1 MLIRYTTFTGV
12 LDKMP
17 VGKIEAWD
25 FFSKK
30 LERHQVQPAKPDGK
44 QAKGA
49 LWSPTVYAPGET
61 RSAAGVELVTC
72 FVADVDDGTPWQEL
86 LPHWSGLVWALHSS
100 FSSTPEHPKWRAVFP
115 LKKAVPGEAWGKV
128 WAKLNEQLMGG
139 HCDPATKDPNRIY
152 FWPSCKDG
160 AEGDAFAYA
169 SGGEEDVFLDHTA
182 FADPEPIKPTT
193 TKPRPTT
200 PAIAADI
207 SAAKLLEKYIALA
220 RPGGR
225 NRTAFDLACQLR
237 DNAFSAGEAL
247 ACLEDFKA
255 AMGPDFDDDMAHVWE
270 QATARTPRQPWRS
283 SEAPKATLPARTFQ
297 RANVASV
304 ESGGT
309 GEPLGHVDVATGNS
323 HITDKWTDVGNKD
336 RFLRHFADQVRYDP
350 SRGWMVWDGRR
361 WSQDVDGGQVM
372 NFAVMVARSL
382 YSEEEPNDE
391 KQCQLWR
398 QFVKSTNQV
407 GKIRAFVDL
416 AKTDP
421 RIRVYSEVWDA
432 DPWILNCANGILNL
446 KTGELREHDPLAY
459 CTYITRAAY
468 QKGAKSE
475 LWESCL
481 AMWQPI
487 EAKRRYLQRHAG
499 YDLTGST
506 REQTA
511 VFHFG
516 DGSNGKTIYTGTQE
530 WIMGDYAARVPMAV
544 LVDDKPRGGQA
555 SPDVAR
561 LAGRRL
567 VIASEITSAK
577 GLNESIIKD
586 LTGGDT
592 LTARFLNANPF
603 EFRPSFKLVFF
614 GNHKPQIRNQ
624 DDGIWRR
631 LPLVEWATKIEES
644 QKDKNL
650 LTKLQSE
657 ENMAGI
663 LSWMVEGCLEWQE
676 SGLATPEEVQESSN
690 SYRAEQDQI
699 GKFITEC
706 CVTHPSAWCSTKEL
720 RAAYERWCEDNG
732 EKWQASPNQF
742 AERLRRAGASPSVN
756 PRRINGALV
765 RGWDGIGVTAERDD
779 EPGVTAT
786 NDNNNALLID
796 VAKPIKGYQPKPVTP
811 VTPECITPHTRA
823 RAHVKP
829 IHSAVTGVTGVTEE
843 RVGVGEE
850 RVGGDPQSSAKVG
863 TSDPKVG
870 ISDPKVGTSDP
881 AYGVLHQQTP
891 ISVKNSHGTSLGGIQ
906 TPQCPPPPADRMD
919 AVAVRAWEKELIA
932 WFRLVF
938 ATGAVEATSVPQAAL
953 WQELEAEYLR
963 LAALPKEEARHQAP
977 ALKKRMLSVA
987 HWWRSLEAMPTST
1000 EVPTPTKSTKGNS
1013 VK

>member
-1 MLIRYTTFTGV
+1 VLIRYTTFNGV

-17 VGKIEAWD
+17 VSKIEAWD
-25 FFSKK
+25 FFTKK
-30 LERHQVQPAKPDGK
+30 LERHTVQPAKPDGK

-61 RSAAGVELVTC
+61 RGAAHVELVTC
-72 FVADVDDGTPWQEL
+72 FVADVDDGTDWNEL
-86 LPHWSGLVWALHSS
+86 LPRWSGLVWALHSS

-115 LKKAVPGEAWGKV
+115 LRKAVPGEAWGAV
-128 WAKLNEQLMGG
+128 WAKLNRELMAG
-139 HCDPATKDPNRIY
+139 HCDAATKDPSRIY
-152 FWPSCKDG
+152 FWPSCKEG
-160 AEGDAFAYA
+160 AEGEAFVYA
-169 SGGEEDVFLDHTA
+169 NGGEEDVFLDHMVY
-182 FADPEPIKPTT
+182 ADPEVPAKVGTSAKPN
-193 TKPRPTT
+193 PRPRLSTT
-200 PAIAADI
+200 
-207 SAAKLLEKYIALA
+207 STGTEVSGAKLLEKYIGLA

-247 ACLEDFKA
+247 ALLEDFKA
-255 AMGPDFDDDMAHVWE
+255 SMGADFDDDMNHVWE
-270 QATARTPRQPWRS
+270 QANNRSPRQPWTKPGDGSNHR
-283 SEAPKATLPARTFQ
+283 EPRTATLPARSFQ
-297 RANVASV
+297 RADGSAA
-304 ESGGT
+304 T
-309 GEPLGHVDVATGNS
+309 AEPLSYVDITTGQAEAGNS

-350 SRGWMVWDGRR
+350 SRGWMVWDGKR
-361 WSQDVDGGQVM
+361 WGQDVDGGQVM

-382 YSEEEPNDE
+382 YSEEEPMDE

-416 AKTDP
+416 AKCDP
-421 RIRVYSEVWDA
+421 AIRVYADVWDA
-432 DPWILNCANGILNL
+432 DPWVLNCANGVLDL

-468 QKGAKSE
+468 QKGAQSE
-475 LWESCL
+475 LWAKCL
-481 AMWQPI
+481 SQWQPI
-487 EAKRRYLQRHAG
+487 EAKRAYLQRHAG

-631 LPLVEWATKIEES
+631 LPLVEWATKIEEAD
-644 QKDKNL
+644 KDKDL
-650 LTKLQSE
+650 LQKLQSE
-657 ENMAGI
+657 ENMSGI
-663 LSWMVEGCLEWQE
+663 LSWMVEGCLAWQE
-676 SGLATPEEVQESSN
+676 SGLAAPEEVRESSN

-699 GKFITEC
+699 GKFLGEC
-706 CVTHPSAWCSTKEL
+706 CVLGEGFFCPTKTL

-742 AERLRRAGASPSVN
+742 AERLRRAGATPAAT
-756 PRRINGALV
+756 PRRVNGALV
-765 RGWDGIGVTAERDD
+765 RGWDGVGVTAERDD
-779 EPGVTAT
+779 ESGVTPT
-786 NDNNNALLID
+786 NEGNGQLLIPNER
-796 VAKPIKGYQPKPVTP
+796 PIKSYQSQNVTP
-811 VTPECITPHTRA
+811 VTPERITPHTRA
-823 RAHVKP
+823 HTHIKP
-829 IHSAVTGVTGVTEE
+829 IHSDVTGVTEVTEVKRE
-843 RVGVGEE
+843 RG
-850 RVGGDPQSSAKVG
+850 
-863 TSDPKVG
+863 
-870 ISDPKVGTSDP
+870 
-881 AYGVLHQQTP
+881 
-891 ISVKNSHGTSLGGIQ
+891 
-906 TPQCPPPPADRMD
+906 
-919 AVAVRAWEKELIA
+919 
-932 WFRLVF
+932 
-938 ATGAVEATSVPQAAL
+938 EATSPAGELRSVTGTSPGDTPPRTSPSTLPSFSHNPPPKADHDPADTTATRVYEKALIEWTRRDASSGKLAASSASQAAVWANL
-953 WQELEAEYLR
+953 ESELEELRVLHETPGRAEDAKAAEPELR
-963 LAALPKEEARHQAP
+963 ARMVTLA
-977 ALKKRMLSVA
+977 S
-987 HWWRSLEAMPTST
+987 WWRRNCPVGTRRSEPS
-1000 EVPTPTKSTKGNS
+1000 EKGN
-1013 VK
+1013 

>member
-1 MLIRYTTFTGV
+1 MLIRYASFNGV

-17 VGKIEAWD
+17 VAKIEAWD
-25 FFSKK
+25 FLAKK
-30 LERHQVQPAKPDGK
+30 FERHTVQPAKPDGK
-44 QAKGA
+44 QAKGG
-49 LWSPTVYAPGET
+49 LWSPTVYTPG
-61 RSAAGVELVTC
+61 VTC
-72 FVADVDDGTPWQEL
+72 FVADVDDGTPFEEL
-86 LPHWSGLVWALHSS
+86 EERWAGLAYMLHSS
-100 FSSTPEHPKWRAVFP
+100 FSSTPEHPKWRAIFP
-115 LKKAVPGEAWGKV
+115 LRKAVSGEAWGAV
-128 WAKLNEQLMGG
+128 WAKLNHHLMGG
-139 HCDPATKDPNRIY
+139 HCDAATKDPSRIY
-152 FWPSCKDG
+152 FWPSCKEGGATFGAAGDG
-160 AEGDAFAYA
+160 E
-169 SGGEEDVFLDHTA
+169 FLDHTT
-182 FADPEPIKPTT
+182 FAELETPKPALR
-193 TKPRPTT
+193 PRLASSA
-200 PAIAADI
+200 PAEV
-207 SAAKLLEKYIALA
+207 SPAKLLEKYVGLA
-220 RPGGR
+220 KPGGR

-255 AMGPDFDDDMAHVWE
+255 AMGADFDDDMNHVWE
-270 QATARTPRQPWRS
+270 QANNRTARQPWTKPEPRV
-283 SEAPKATLPARTFQ
+283 ATLPARTFQ
-297 RANVASV
+297 RANGT
-304 ESGGT
+304 SGEPVG
-309 GEPLGHVDVATGNS
+309 GDEPLGYTNVATGQPEAGNS
-323 HITDKWTDVGNKD
+323 HVTDKWTDVGNKD

-361 WSQDVDGGQVM
+361 WGQDVDGGQVM

-382 YSEEEPNDE
+382 YSEDEPIDE

-407 GKIRAFVDL
+407 GKIRAFVEL
-416 AKTDP
+416 AKCDP
-421 RIRVYSEVWDA
+421 AIRVYSDVWDA
-432 DPWILNCANGILNL
+432 DPWILNCANGILDL
-446 KTGELREHDPLAY
+446 KTGELRDHDPLAY

-468 QKGAKSE
+468 QKGAQSE
-475 LWESCL
+475 LWTKCL

-487 EAKRRYLQRHAG
+487 EAKRGYLQRHAG

-631 LPLVEWATKIEES
+631 LPLVEWATKIEEAD
-644 QKDKNL
+644 KDKDL
-650 LTKLQSE
+650 LAKLQSE
-657 ENMAGI
+657 ENMSGI
-663 LSWMVEGCLEWQE
+663 LSWMVEGCLAWQE

-699 GKFITEC
+699 GKFLSEC
-706 CVTHPSAWCSTKEL
+706 CVLGEGFFCPTKTL
-720 RAAYERWCEDNG
+720 RGAYERWCEDNG

-742 AERLRRAGASPSVN
+742 AERLRRAGASPAPT
-756 PRRINGALV
+756 PRRVNGALV

-779 EPGVTAT
+779 ESGVTDFIDEKSAPLSA
-786 NDNNNALLID
+786 NDNLFRPANTRT
-796 VAKPIKGYQPKPVTP
+796 VTP
-811 VTPECITPHTRA
+811 VTPECITPPTRA
-823 RAHVKP
+823 HTHVKP
-829 IHSAVTGVTGVTEE
+829 IHSAVTGVTTVTE
-843 RVGVGEE
+843 VKK
-850 RVGGDPQSSAKVG
+850 DSSELSPETASG
-863 TSDPKVG
+863 AL
-870 ISDPKVGTSDP
+870 P
-881 AYGVLHQQTP
+881 AA
-891 ISVKNSHGTSLGGIQ
+891 
-906 TPQCPPPPADRMD
+906 PPAPANRSDQTTM
-919 AVAVRAWEKELIA
+919 RAWEKELIV
-932 WFRLVF
+932 WFRLVV
-938 ATGAVEATSVPQAAL
+938 ASGAVETTSPPQAAL
-953 WQELEAEYLR
+953 WQALEAEYTR
-963 LAALPKEEARHQAP
+963 LAALPQEEARAQAP
-977 ALKKRMLSVA
+977 GLKKRMLSVVR
-987 HWWRSLEAMPTST
+987 WWQSLETFPSAATG
-1000 EVPTPTKSTKGNS
+1000 KKGRA
-1013 VK
+1013 